1 MCGAG
6 KGAET
11 GIDNGRSLCLA
22 QAASLHATC
31 LARAF
36 FDRRSPKA
44 EPRGF
49 QSKKRLYTVSL
60 GHHRFDLGVL
70 ASTLFA
76 TRNEGSLLRPFVHP
90 CASCSFRRLS
100 CTVSRLR
107 GSVRVFASS
116 LCTSLRAWVSPFHG
130 ENVKMR
136 LEHKHHP
143 PPPPPPPLPPRPPP
157 PPPPHAS
164 HHPFFCNKAGEAVP
178 CREDNRASRVVVW
191 AGDLPFIQVV
201 CARARRQP

>member
-1 MCGAG
+1 MPHAWRGPFLIDEVRRRNPEDSKARNDCILYPW
-6 KGAET
+6 
-11 GIDNGRSLCLA
+11 GIIGSIWAFWPRLCL
-22 QAASLHATC
+22 L
-31 LARAF
+31 R
-36 FDRRSPKA
+36 
-44 EPRGF
+44 
-49 QSKKRLYTVSL
+49 
-60 GHHRFDLGVL
+60 
-70 ASTLFA
+70 A
-76 TRNEGSLLRPFVHP
+76 TRVHSCVLSFTHVP
-90 CASCSFRRLS
+90 LAACSFRRLS

-116 LCTSLRAWVSPFHG
+116 LCTSLRAWVSPFHC

-191 AGDLPFIQVV
+191 AGDLPFVQVV